1 MGVKVIAPLTQELTN
16 MNSFA
21 KYRESERGSAGV
33 KFVIILVAL
42 ILFGNA
48 LLNYVPVAYNAE
60 SLKTEMSTAVLQGLA
75 ISGKLNPVDNVKAR
89 IAKAIVSN
97 DIPADAVVDVKQAGN
112 ALTAHVTYSKEVQIL
127 PFGMYKYVYKFDH
140 TATPTGFLLKQ

>member
-1 MGVKVIAPLTQELTN
+1 
-16 MNSFA
+16 MNIFA
-21 KYRESERGSAGV
+21 RNREAERGSAGV
-33 KFVIILVAL
+33 KFVVILVAL

-89 IAKAIVSN
+89 IAKAIVTN

-112 ALTAHVTYSKEVQIL
+112 ALTAHVTYSKEVNIL
-127 PFGMYKYVYKFDH
+127 PFGMYKYTYKFDH

>member
-1 MGVKVIAPLTQELTN
+1 
-16 MNSFA
+16 MNSLA
-21 KYRESERGSAGV
+21 EHRESERGSAGV
-33 KFVIILVAL
+33 KFVVILVAL

-89 IAKAIVSN
+89 IAKAIVTN

-112 ALTAHVTYSKEVQIL
+112 ALTAHVTYSKEVNIL
-127 PFGMYKYVYKFDH
+127 PFGMYKYTYKFDH

>member
-1 MGVKVIAPLTQELTN
+1 

>member
-1 MGVKVIAPLTQELTN
+1 
-16 MNSFA
+16 MNNLA
-21 KYRESERGSAGV
+21 KNRESERGSAGV
-33 KFVIILVAL
+33 KFVIIVLAL

-48 LLNYVPVAYNAE
+48 GLNYVPVAYNAE

-89 IAKAIVSN
+89 IAKAIAIN

-112 ALTAHVTYSKEVQIL
+112 ALTAHVTYSKEVHIL

-140 TATPTGFLLKQ
+140 TATPTGFLMKQY

>member
-1 MGVKVIAPLTQELTN
+1 
-16 MNSFA
+16 MNSIA
-21 KYRESERGSAGV
+21 QDRDSERGSAGI

-48 LLNYVPVAYNAE
+48 GLNYIPVAYNAE

-89 IAKAIVSN
+89 IAKAIVTN

-112 ALTAHVTYSKEVQIL
+112 ALTAHVTYTKEVHIL
-127 PFGMYKYVYKFDH
+127 PFGMYKYQYKFDH

>member
-1 MGVKVIAPLTQELTN
+1 
-16 MNSFA
+16 MNSFN
-21 KYRESERGSAGV
+21 KNRESERGSAGL
-33 KFVIILVAL
+33 KFVVILVAL

-89 IAKAIVSN
+89 IAKAIVTN

-112 ALTAHVTYSKEVQIL
+112 ALTAHVTYSKEVNIL
-127 PFGMYKYVYKFDH
+127 PFGMYKYTYKFDH